1 MRLGPEL
8 WNEALNVK
16 FDYKMI
22 ALSSLLIFAALK
34 RYRGNKRQG
43 ERERN

>member
-22 ALSSLLIFAALK
+22 ALSSLLTFAALI